1 MFKGGDPDLKA
12 LTSES
17 HAMSEFQTGTVVRLK
32 SGSPKMTVK
41 GPDGD
46 GPHGTVW
53 AVQWID
59 RNGKLQSDSFHEDML
74 DIFVPSQRDDAPRRD
89 RNRDPRFR

>member
-1 MFKGGDPDLKA
+1 MTPPTNESTELKTGD
-12 LTSES
+12 
-17 HAMSEFQTGTVVRLK
+17 VVRLK
-32 SGSPKMTVK
+32 SGSPKMTIK

-46 GPHGTVW
+46 TIW

-74 DIFVPSQRDDAPRRD
+74 DIFVTKKRPDTDRGSSRDPH
-89 RNRDPRFR
+89 RDPRFR

>member
-1 MFKGGDPDLKA
+1 MEIFEIG
-12 LTSES
+12 
-17 HAMSEFQTGTVVRLK
+17 QVVRLK

-46 GPHGTVW
+46 GPDTIW

-74 DIFVPSQRDDAPRRD
+74 DIFVPKPREDRPSRD
-89 RNRDPRFR
+89 RNRDPRFL

>member
-1 MFKGGDPDLKA
+1 MEIF
-12 LTSES
+12 E
-17 HAMSEFQTGTVVRLK
+17 TGQVVRLK

-46 GPHGTVW
+46 PSEKIW

-59 RNGKLQSDSFHEDML
+59 RNGRLQSDSFQEDML
-74 DIFVPSQRDDAPRRD
+74 DIFIPSPPAEPQRGPRGD

>member
-1 MFKGGDPDLKA
+1 MEIF
-12 LTSES
+12 E
-17 HAMSEFQTGTVVRLK
+17 TGQVVRLK

-46 GPHGTVW
+46 PKDKIW

-59 RNGKLQSDSFHEDML
+59 RNGKLQSDSFQEDML
-74 DIFVPSQRDDAPRRD
+74 DIFVPTPRATTGRDPH
-89 RNRDPRFR
+89 RDPRFR

>member
-1 MFKGGDPDLKA
+1 MEIFEIG
-12 LTSES
+12 
-17 HAMSEFQTGTVVRLK
+17 QVVRLK

-46 GPHGTVW
+46 TIW

-74 DIFVPSQRDDAPRRD
+74 DIFVKTDRPDTDRGPRGD

>member
-1 MFKGGDPDLKA
+1 
-12 LTSES
+12 
-17 HAMSEFQTGTVVRLK
+17 MSEFKTGAVVRLK

-46 GPHGTVW
+46 ADGENIIW

-74 DIFVPSQRDDAPRRD
+74 DIFVPKPRDEKNNRAPNRD
-89 RNRDPRFR
+89 RNRDPRFF

>member
-1 MFKGGDPDLKA
+1 MEIF
-12 LTSES
+12 EI
-17 HAMSEFQTGTVVRLK
+17 GTVVRLK

-46 GPHGTVW
+46 AL

-59 RNGKLQSDSFHEDML
+59 RNGKLQSDSFHADML
-74 DIFVPSQRDDAPRRD
+74 DIFVPAQRDEAPRRY

>member
-1 MFKGGDPDLKA
+1 MTEFK
-12 LTSES
+12 
-17 HAMSEFQTGTVVRLK
+17 TGTVVRLK

-41 GPDGD
+41 GRDGGTLD
-46 GPHGTVW
+46 GEGENIIW

-74 DIFVPSQRDDAPRRD
+74 DIFVPKARDDHGAKPRRD
-89 RNRDPRFR
+89 KNRDPKFY

>member
-1 MFKGGDPDLKA
+1 
-12 LTSES
+12 
-17 HAMSEFQTGTVVRLK
+17 MSEFKTGAVVRLK

-46 GPHGTVW
+46 ASSGDAENIIW

-59 RNGKLQSDSFHEDML
+59 RNGKLQSDSFHQDML
-74 DIFVPSQRDDAPRRD
+74 DIFVPKPREEKSSRAPHRAPNRD
-89 RNRDPRFR
+89 RNRDPRFV

>member
-1 MFKGGDPDLKA
+1 MEIFEIG
-12 LTSES
+12 
-17 HAMSEFQTGTVVRLK
+17 QVVRLK

-46 GPHGTVW
+46 GTDTIW

-74 DIFVPSQRDDAPRRD
+74 DIFVPKPRDESRD

>member
-1 MFKGGDPDLKA
+1 
-12 LTSES
+12 
-17 HAMSEFQTGTVVRLK
+17 MSELKTGQVVRLK

-46 GPHGTVW
+46 AW

-59 RNGKLQSDSFHEDML
+59 RNGKLQGDSFHADML
-74 DIFVPSQRDDAPRRD
+74 EVFVPTERY
-89 RNRDPRFR
+89 

>member
-1 MFKGGDPDLKA
+1 
-12 LTSES
+12 
-17 HAMSEFQTGTVVRLK
+17 MSELKTGQVVRLK

-46 GPHGTVW
+46 AW

-59 RNGKLQSDSFHEDML
+59 RNGKLQSDSFHADML
-74 DIFVPSQRDDAPRRD
+74 EIFVPAERY
-89 RNRDPRFR
+89 